1 MTKAALALAGVAC
14 FLLVGCSDQ
23 SSSHPAAPKETVP
36 PEPVTGQSGLYKMF
50 QMARAWAPDAQ
61 VLKLDS
67 VHLTEVPEVPDKA
80 AEWEATF
87 VSANRGATKSFTW
100 SALDIEPS
108 LHKGVYPGDEE
119 PYSGSH
125 GASPFLIAAVKID
138 TDAALATA
146 KIEAAAYAKKNPRM
160 PITYV
165 LEKTD
170 RFPDPAWRV
179 IWGESLGISGFSVYI
194 DATTGA
200 YLETMH

>member
-1 MTKAALALAGVAC
+1 MTRAALALAGAAC
-14 FLLVGCSDQ
+14 FLMVGCSDRSPSQ
-23 SSSHPAAPKETVP
+23 PAAQKQTVP
-36 PEPVTGQSGLYKMF
+36 PQPVTGQSGLYKMD
-50 QMARAWAPDAQ
+50 QLARAWAPDAQ
-61 VLKLDS
+61 VLKLDN

-87 VSANRGATKSFTW
+87 VSPSRAIAKSYTW
-100 SALDIEPS
+100 SAVDIEPS
-108 LHKGVYPGDEE
+108 LHKGTFPGAEE

-146 KIEAAAYAKKNPRM
+146 KTKAAEYEKKNPGM
-160 PITYV
+160 LISYV

-170 RFPDPAWRV
+170 RFPDPVWRV
-179 IWGESLGISGFSVYI
+179 IWGESLGTSGYSVYI